1 MNIKVAL
8 VDDFAPI
15 RESLAAILSGTPGFE
30 CVAASGTAE
39 DALKKFPAKKP
50 DVILMDINL
59 PGMDGI
65 ECVARLRVG
74 LPKAQIIMLTI
85 DEENDRVIRS
95 LEAGASGYLVKNLA
109 PARILEAIEEA
120 HRGGAPM
127 SGQVARMLV
136 RIFQSRGLSRQAEEN
151 LTPREQEILALLAT
165 GFRTKEIA
173 DSLGISPATV
183 QCHLTNVYEK
193 LHVRSR
199 SEAVARYLSSR
210 QRIDLSE

>member
-1 MNIKVAL
+1 
-8 VDDFAPI
+8 
-15 RESLAAILSGTPGFE
+15 
-30 CVAASGTAE
+30 
-39 DALKKFPAKKP
+39 
-50 DVILMDINL
+50 
-59 PGMDGI
+59 
-65 ECVARLRVG
+65 
-74 LPKAQIIMLTI
+74 
-85 DEENDRVIRS
+85 
-95 LEAGASGYLVKNLA
+95 
-109 PARILEAIEEA
+109 
-120 HRGGAPM
+120 M